1 MINNRGEY
9 IMNAKLQV
17 TLVKST
23 IGKPKKHRD
32 IVAGLGLKGLNKTV
46 ELSDTPEIRGMI
58 AKINHMLKI
67 AP

>member
-1 MINNRGEY
+1 
-9 IMNAKLQV
+9 MNAKLKI

-32 IVAGLGLKGLNKTV
+32 IVTGLGLKKLNHVV

-58 AKINHMLKI
+58 AKISHMLNI
-67 AP
+67 AQ